1 MALDVGRWISSTTR
15 TRPFIFIF
23 FWNASI
29 LSGFAD
35 ATLNSYVFARF
46 QTELAPLAN
55 NKPEELTIPTFLT
68 LFIFF
73 FIYQLALVVDALRLK
88 NTIQIIGLVILNLAS
103 MLYAAIQRD
112 QIRDAFNPIDGW
124 AAEDFLDTTSPFL
137 VAVPCVIAAATM
149 LLGFVAWKLYNE
161 FAWTIYKHISAD
173 LRLKRR
179 YLAFQVGHSSARE
192 IRVSGGKVC

>member
-1 MALDVGRWISSTTR
+1 MY
-15 TRPFIFIF
+15 RPNSIWQWAFILIAFLQ
-23 FWNASI
+23 AAVV
-29 LSGFAD
+29 LSFEG
-35 ATLNSYVFARF
+35 YVFARF

-112 QIRDAFNPIDGW
+112 QIRDAFNPIDG
-124 AAEDFLDTTSPFL
+124 
-137 VAVPCVIAAATM
+137 
-149 LLGFVAWKLYNE
+149 
-161 FAWTIYKHISAD
+161 
-173 LRLKRR
+173 
-179 YLAFQVGHSSARE
+179 
-192 IRVSGGKVC
+192 